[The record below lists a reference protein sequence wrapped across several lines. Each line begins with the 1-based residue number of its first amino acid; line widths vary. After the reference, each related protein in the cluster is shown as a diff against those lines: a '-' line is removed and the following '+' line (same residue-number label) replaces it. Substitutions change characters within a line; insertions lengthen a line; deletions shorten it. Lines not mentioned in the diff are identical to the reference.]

1 MPPRRAIYQQS
12 GQPTYSPPSSPPY
25 AVCTSRPSSSSKDI
39 VGYVSNQSSH
49 RSSSDITLQFKGRVF
64 RVPQLTGWLLVVS
77 GDKLVEE
84 LRKAPETV
92 LSAEG
97 AQDEVRQCRS
107 SPRPA
112 ETRPP
117 SRFFEA
123 TIQWDLP
130 FVKVDTIWG
139 SCALRST
146 GISANYYLS
155 WLTRLSQRFPRS

>member
-1 MPPRRAIYQQS
+1 M
-12 GQPTYSPPSSPPY
+12 
-25 AVCTSRPSSSSKDI
+25 
-39 VGYVSNQSSH
+39 
-49 RSSSDITLQFKGRVF
+49 LQFKGRVF

-107 SPRPA
+107 PPRPA
-112 ETRPP
+112 ETKTP

-123 TIQWDLP
+123 TIRWDLP
-130 FVKVDTIWG
+130 FVKADIIWG
-139 SCALRST
+139 
-146 GISANYYLS
+146 
-155 WLTRLSQRFPRS
+155 